1 MWWKKIADILS
12 AEIKKIKE
20 KSTFSNWNRA
30 VQTTKMLN
38 KLCVFDKR
46 VFWILDFYTIFLFL
60 RGGGGIFQKQV
71 FIRVGHLFQILHHSK
86 GI

>member
-60 RGGGGIFQKQV
+60 RGGGGV
-71 FIRVGHLFQILHHSK
+71 VGGEHFSEM
-86 GI
+86 GVY